1 MMEEDEKGA
10 KLLLRRRAAR
20 TQMLTVL
27 MGVGCLLTVTSVLT
41 VKQLQLQHHSP
52 KTRGGTGAAAA
63 AAIRKD
69 AVVEQETNKN
79 TQQESLPANSI
90 YRLSVRDANGVL
102 RSLQRYAG
110 MVTLV
115 VNTACK

>member
-1 MMEEDEKGA
+1 MEEDEKGA

-27 MGVGCLLTVTSVLT
+27 MGVGCLLTLTSILT
-41 VKQLQLQHHSP
+41 VKQLQEHHSP
-52 KTRGGTGAAAA
+52 KTRGGANANSAS
-63 AAIRKD
+63 AIRKS
-69 AVVEQETNKN
+69 AAVEQETKSNLE
-79 TQQESLPANSI
+79 QQPLPVNSI
-90 YRLSVRDANGVL
+90 YRLSVKDANGVL
-102 RSLQRYAG
+102 QSLQRYAG

>member
-27 MGVGCLLTVTSVLT
+27 MGIGCLLTLTSVLT
-41 VKQLQLQHHSP
+41 VRLHHSP
-52 KTRGGTGAAAA
+52 KTRGGASAAS
-63 AAIRKD
+63 IRKV
-69 AVVEQETNKN
+69 AVVERETDKN
-79 TQQESLPANSI
+79 PQREPLPANSI
-90 YRLSVRDANGVL
+90 YRLSVKDANGIL
-102 RSLQRYAG
+102 HSLQRYAG